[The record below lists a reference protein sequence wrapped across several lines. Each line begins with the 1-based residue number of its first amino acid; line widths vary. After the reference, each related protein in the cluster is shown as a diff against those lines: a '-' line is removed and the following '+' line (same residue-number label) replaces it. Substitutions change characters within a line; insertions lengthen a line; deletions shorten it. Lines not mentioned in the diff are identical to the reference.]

1 MKTVFKKSVALFLSL
16 CIAVESIACGGGG
29 YYMEYDMLFDRN
41 ILFQG
46 GEKTTSYNAW
56 IYNSDLYT
64 EDSPR
69 IQNTESW
76 AAYLEN
82 VYRKED
88 LERVIYRSTDA
99 GFDKAKE
106 YKRLRSKRMKDT
118 DIAKKETAFMD
129 FIQYAL
135 KVEKVI
141 SENTYDPWEEAKE
154 LDPADF
160 NEHITEGRSRLK
172 TVRDEFMKERY
183 AYQLIKLYRYSNQ
196 LEEAEKVY
204 KEYFSNSTSLL
215 GYWAMEHY
223 AGILMKQ
230 EQPFRANYYFIKVYA
245 NCPSKRESSYLSM
258 QLDSE
263 EDFKKT
269 LALCSETEEKMA
281 LYYVRAMET
290 KALGLEGMQAITKA
304 LGNHEYARIIM
315 AHEINKLEKG
325 ALTDDPAESEAD
337 EKMLAAQLSS
347 YRKELI
353 AFNEG
358 MLAKD
363 DEDQFWHLSLA
374 YLYYLNDQN
383 TQCSALLEKINP
395 KTPGLQKQHTIIFI
409 VNYLATRKTLT
420 EPDENIIGEKLYALN
435 DNRASYPFLNN
446 EKEEVYY
453 DYEEYNTINEFIFG
467 QIYQRS
473 KTKNAFMELIF
484 SGRTISSILSE
495 DPYYDKEKSSKQS
508 GVAYLDEVLND
519 LHKTPE
525 TTLSLYA
532 ANHFFNSY
540 GYGRNSSLDFDQCEQ
555 QLKEFKATLLM
566 RDPEHLQEA
575 VTIFSELPQ
584 NLRGESIYGDP
595 FTFSLE
601 NPNFERYDE
610 ERYSMNSMSKYE
622 LAKKLNELNKNK
634 STAMDYYK
642 LGLAYYNTSYYG
654 LQWKAMAYYRS
665 YYTPNGFYSMKTAE
679 SFFKKA
685 LAFGKLT
692 DEQEAK
698 IHFMLARCEQND
710 YTQENGEI
718 TSYFDSN
725 SEYTFHTYM
734 NGMRSAGVFSNFE
747 ILYKNYRNT
756 AFYKELIDECY
767 YFSYYVN

>member
-1 MKTVFKKSVALFLSL
+1 
-16 CIAVESIACGGGG
+16 
-29 YYMEYDMLFDRN
+29 MLFDRN

-76 AAYLEN
+76 AAYLEI

-118 DIAKKETAFMD
+118 DIAKKETAFLD

-141 SENTYDPWEEAKE
+141 SENTYDPWEEARE

-245 NCPSKRESSYLSM
+245 NCPSKRESAYLSM

-374 YLYYLNDQN
+374 YLY
-383 TQCSALLEKINP
+383 
-395 KTPGLQKQHTIIFI
+395 
-409 VNYLATRKTLT
+409 
-420 EPDENIIGEKLYALN
+420 
-435 DNRASYPFLNN
+435 
-446 EKEEVYY
+446 
-453 DYEEYNTINEFIFG
+453 
-467 QIYQRS
+467 
-473 KTKNAFMELIF
+473 
-484 SGRTISSILSE
+484 
-495 DPYYDKEKSSKQS
+495 
-508 GVAYLDEVLND
+508 
-519 LHKTPE
+519 
-525 TTLSLYA
+525 
-532 ANHFFNSY
+532 
-540 GYGRNSSLDFDQCEQ
+540 
-555 QLKEFKATLLM
+555 
-566 RDPEHLQEA
+566 
-575 VTIFSELPQ
+575 
-584 NLRGESIYGDP
+584 
-595 FTFSLE
+595 
-601 NPNFERYDE
+601 
-610 ERYSMNSMSKYE
+610 
-622 LAKKLNELNKNK
+622 
-634 STAMDYYK
+634 
-642 LGLAYYNTSYYG
+642 
-654 LQWKAMAYYRS
+654 
-665 YYTPNGFYSMKTAE
+665 
-679 SFFKKA
+679 
-685 LAFGKLT
+685 
-692 DEQEAK
+692 
-698 IHFMLARCEQND
+698 
-710 YTQENGEI
+710 
-718 TSYFDSN
+718 
-725 SEYTFHTYM
+725 
-734 NGMRSAGVFSNFE
+734 
-747 ILYKNYRNT
+747 
-756 AFYKELIDECY
+756 
-767 YFSYYVN
+767 